1 MPLVDAHSKT
11 TLNPDTMSTTDNLEQ
26 KAREW
31 WLSKHP
37 GFYEADERDVNVAV
51 SFARSL
57 APPPCGDCPAETA
70 EECPNIC
77 AFAKNGK
84 TVAPPPAKELSDEE
98 IEHIVVE
105 SIPEM
110 SHVGLAPNDASALK
124 MARAF
129 MECGIRYARDNNYLA
144 PTKEERP
151 VVLAFNVIPDAEAI
165 TNDTDLDGHDRIM
178 FELGVRT
185 GLSHA
190 NDTLRL
196 TKEEDKPSTT

>member
-1 MPLVDAHSKT
+1 
-11 TLNPDTMSTTDNLEQ
+11 MSTTDNLEQ

-37 GFYEADERDVNVAV
+37 GFYEADEREVNVAV

-98 IEHIVVE
+98 ITRIGNDLLGPVNDTPGVE
-105 SIPEM
+105 SARFLITK
-110 SHVGLAPNDASALK
+110 AL
-124 MARAF
+124 R
-129 MECGIRYARDNNYLA
+129 
-144 PTKEERP
+144 
-151 VVLAFNVIPDAEAI
+151 
-165 TNDTDLDGHDRIM
+165 
-178 FELGVRT
+178 
-185 GLSHA
+185 HA
-190 NDTLRL
+190 NGYL
-196 TKEEDKPSTT
+196 KP